1 MIILTGFEGLILK
14 QINYKESSKILY
26 IYTPEGLISLL
37 VHGAKKLSSPF
48 LRATESLNFIRGYY
62 TGKGLKTL
70 TDAEIIQDYQS
81 IKNDLNKVTYVSHL
95 MELLASFAESEYD
108 HKKLYDFVIRL
119 LDKISDASAYIRYIY
134 MFELKF
140 LYMLGISPNF
150 KNCVECSSTDN
161 LRFSVK
167 SGGFC
172 CEKHFPAADKIYSDE
187 AISIIS
193 KLFYHDLNQPLEV
206 IINQSV
212 GKEIRLILDDYYLF
226 HLGFQSKSRKV
237 LNGLLGY

>member
-1 MIILTGFEGLILK
+1 MILLTEYEGIILK

-48 LRATESLNFIRGYY
+48 LRATENLNLIKGFY

-70 TDAEIIQDYQS
+70 TDAEIVNDYQS

-95 MELLASFAESEYD
+95 MELLASFAESECN

-119 LDKISDASAYIRYIY
+119 LDKISEASAYIRYVY

-140 LYMLGISPNF
+140 LYMLGVAPNF
-150 KNCVECSSTDN
+150 KECAECRSTEN

-167 SGGFC
+167 SGGYC
-172 CEKHFPAADKIYSDE
+172 CEKHFPPADKFYSDE
-187 AISIIS
+187 SIFIMT
-193 KLFYHDLNQPLEV
+193 KLFFHDLNNPLEV
-206 IINQSV
+206 TITQAV
-212 GKEIRLILDDYYLF
+212 GKEIRMIIDEYYLF